1 MFKSKKALLREI
13 EELKKEL
20 TNNRNYEKG
29 KIEDDYN
36 VFNQLLEQKTT
47 YYESIIFTYNRYK
60 EEKKVNITTEEI
72 TEHTEKIIGETMAS
86 LSPKYVDYLV
96 DKYFSSLEK
105 MIEVYTQRIFLRLFH
120 LSNEYNTSSVSKR
133 VHRLTNKKEE

>member
-20 TNNRNYEKG
+20 TNIRNYEKG

-72 TEHTEKIIGETMAS
+72 TEHTEKIIGETLSS
-86 LSPKYVDYLV
+86 LSPKYLDYLV

-105 MIEVYTQRIFLRLFH
+105 MVEVYTQRVFLRLFH
-120 LSNEYNTSSVSKR
+120 LSNEYNTSNVSKR
-133 VHRLTNKKEE
+133 DKPAY

>member
-1 MFKSKKALLREI
+1 MFKSKKTELLKEI

-20 TNNRNYEKG
+20 TNIRNYEKG

-72 TEHTEKIIGETMAS
+72 KEHTEKIIGETLSS

-133 VHRLTNKKEE
+133 GTPTY

>member
-1 MFKSKKALLREI
+1 MFKSKKPLLKEI
-13 EELKKEL
+13 EDLKKEL
-20 TNNRNYEKG
+20 ANIRNYEKG

-72 TEHTEKIIGETMAS
+72 TEHTEKIIGETLAS

-96 DKYFSSLEK
+96 NKYFSSLEK

-120 LSNEYNTSSVSKR
+120 LSNEYNTSNVSKR
-133 VHRLTNKKEE
+133 GTPTY

>member
-1 MFKSKKALLREI
+1 MFKSKKTELLKEI

-20 TNNRNYEKG
+20 SNIRNYEKG

-72 TEHTEKIIGETMAS
+72 KEHTEKIIGETLAS
-86 LSPKYVDYLV
+86 LSPKYLDYLV

-120 LSNEYNTSSVSKR
+120 LSNDYNTSSVSK
-133 VHRLTNKKEE
+133 KPKPAY

>member
-1 MFKSKKALLREI
+1 MFKSKKALLKEI

-20 TNNRNYEKG
+20 TNIRNYEKG

-36 VFNQLLEQKTT
+36 VFNQLLEQKTA

-72 TEHTEKIIGETMAS
+72 TEHTEKIIGETLAS

-120 LSNEYNTSSVSKR
+120 LSNEYNTSSVSKKS
-133 VHRLTNKKEE
+133 TPAY

>member
-1 MFKSKKALLREI
+1 MFKSKKTLLKEI
-13 EELKKEL
+13 EELKREL
-20 TNNRNYEKG
+20 TNIRNYEKG

-47 YYESIIFTYNRYK
+47 YYESLIFTYNRYK

-72 TEHTEKIIGETMAS
+72 TEHTEKIIGETLSS
-86 LSPKYVDYLV
+86 LSPKYLDYLV

-133 VHRLTNKKEE
+133 DKPAY

>member
-1 MFKSKKALLREI
+1 MFKSKKALLKEI

-20 TNNRNYEKG
+20 TNIRNYEKG

-120 LSNEYNTSSVSKR
+120 LSNEYNTSSVSKKDR
-133 VHRLTNKKEE
+133 PAY

>member
-133 VHRLTNKKEE
+133 GTPAY

>member
-1 MFKSKKALLREI
+1 MFNSKKTLLKEI

-20 TNNRNYEKG
+20 ANIRNYEKG

-72 TEHTEKIIGETMAS
+72 TENTEKIIGETMAS

-105 MIEVYTQRIFLRLFH
+105 MIEVYSQRIFLRLFH

-133 VHRLTNKKEE
+133 GTSAY

>member
-13 EELKKEL
+13 EKLKKEL

-133 VHRLTNKKEE
+133 GTPAY